1 MNFLPDVKVTCDE
14 CNGKRYNEETLEVR
28 YKGHSMAD
36 VLGLTVTEALDLFE
50 NLPRIQRKL
59 RTLEAVGLGYIRLG
73 QQSTTLSGGEAQR
86 VKLSKELSRPG
97 TGDTLY
103 ILDEPTTGMHF
114 EDIRHLLNV
123 LRALVDNGN
132 TVVVIEHNMDV
143 VKQADHIIDLGPEGG
158 QRGGEIVFEGPPEEL
173 AQADTHTARYVEE
186 ELARAQRED
195 AVVMDLNAFV
205 EEGAA

>member
-14 CNGKRYNEETLEVR
+14 CNGQRYNEETLEVR
-28 YKGHSMAD
+28 YKDHSMAD
-36 VLGLTVTEALDLFE
+36 VLDLTVTEALDLFE

-123 LRALVDNGN
+123 LRALVGNGN

-143 VKQADHIIDLGPEGG
+143 VKQADHVIDLGPEGG

-173 AQADTHTARYVEE
+173 AQADTHTAVYVRE
-186 ELARAQRED
+186 ELARAQQED

-205 EEGAA
+205 EEGTA